1 VNVGQDTTLR
11 NCNVAKQ
18 LVQFLIIANGKLKMA
33 RNDTSLLVVT
43 GSVASQLQD
52 FSSEIFQN
60 SGQVN
65 RSTYTK
71 ALWSE
76 PQEQKQ

>member
-1 VNVGQDTTLR
+1 MNVGQDTTLR
-11 NCNVAKQ
+11 NCHVAKQ
-18 LVQFLIIANGKLKMA
+18 LVQFLIITNGKLEMA

-52 FSSEIFQN
+52 FSSEILQN

-71 ALWSE
+71 LLWSE
-76 PQEQKQ
+76 PQEQ

>member
-1 VNVGQDTTLR
+1 MNVGQDTTLR

-18 LVQFLIIANGKLKMA
+18 LVQFLIVANGELEMA

-43 GSVASQLQD
+43 GSVTSQLQD
-52 FSSEIFQN
+52 FSSEILKN
-60 SGQVN
+60 SSQVN
-65 RSTYTK
+65 RGTCTK